1 MKQED
6 LIKASIKNAID
17 NNIKIVRG
25 AILSFD
31 KDKHIYA
38 CNAFGAVLIE
48 NNKTDIVGQKGWLI
62 ELCKILDVNGIW
74 WLFRFTVGFDNL
86 NQIFIEKLTEGGAS
100 TYEELDSV
108 SRLGI
113 KLAKL
118 YALKDNK

>member
-1 MKQED
+1 MRQED
-6 LIKASIKNAID
+6 IIKEAIKSAID
-17 NNIKIVRG
+17 NNIRIVRG
-25 AILSFD
+25 PILSYD
-31 KDKHIYA
+31 KTRIHA
-38 CNAFGAVLIE
+38 CNAFGALLIK
-48 NNKTDIVGQKGWLI
+48 NNKTDIVGKKGWLI
-62 ELCKILDVNGIW
+62 ELCNILDVNGIW

-118 YALKDNK
+118 YTLKDK